1 MLLGLSLTGE
11 ADPSQQASPSTA
23 PVEATS
29 DKQFEAMA
37 QAVVADRLSGLS
49 VVVVAAPGASEEL
62 MTTVSTAL
70 SDAGATQSATLEL
83 ASAWWDPA
91 QVAFRA
97 ELAAQLSTDDAGDW
111 AAAFEQ
117 AVVSSVYP
125 SAYVQAQD
133 QTVVGEATSTAS
145 LDDAAAR
152 ADILKRAGI
161 LGFDAPV
168 DGAVDAVVI
177 VASDITQG
185 GVEALLRASLA
196 WEGAV
201 TSSVIV
207 VDQAGAKTASQQA
220 LDLSSGLLEVTQG
233 QRSSLVLATDASL
246 TGAQVVA
253 ALAAQLGG
261 QAGNYGAI
269 DGLELI
275 AIP

>member
-1 MLLGLSLTGE
+1 MLLGLSLRGE

-62 MTTVSTAL
+62 LTTVSSAL
-70 SDAGATQSATLEL
+70 SDAGATQSATVEL
-83 ASAWWDPA
+83 ASVWWDPA

-117 AVVSSVYP
+117 AVVSAVYP
-125 SAYVQAQD
+125 SAYVRAQD
-133 QTVVGEATSTAS
+133 QTVVGEATSTAP
-145 LDDAAAR
+145 LDDAVAR

-161 LGFDAPV
+161 LELDAPV
-168 DGAVDAVVI
+168 DSAVDAVVI